1 MIAGIVLGFVIGC
14 LASAPYY
21 YGEMKKLRDK
31 HSEEA
36 RLWHSRKAGLLVQI
50 ANLKSELSEANAKL
64 NPPKH
69 ARRVPPIIDKV
80 TTTCLLCGKKLSKQ
94 QISQNCIS
102 CCPSHGKLYI
112 NGWTRERLNELTK
125 LKEKISPPKCQR
137 CKRFLSKKITR
148 ISSDGEMLCPEC
160 FRKHLDAGG
169 K

>member
-50 ANLKSELSEANAKL
+50 ANLKSELSEANAKM
-64 NPPKH
+64 NPPK
-69 ARRVPPIIDKV
+69 
-80 TTTCLLCGKKLSKQ
+80 C
-94 QISQNCIS
+94 
-102 CCPSHGKLYI
+102 
-112 NGWTRERLNELTK
+112 E
-125 LKEKISPPKCQR
+125 R
-137 CKRFLSKKITR
+137 CKRYLSSKATYL
-148 ISSDGEMLCPEC
+148 SADGESLCPEC